1 MKKIIIAAAL
11 LMVGC
16 QKEEVKKEPVKD
28 CNCDRIVSAPRSTIL
43 IPVEGSTQ
51 AKEIYFADI
60 ITVNDCSNWQ
70 KKWSYRSEYNRFS
83 QKIGECYNW

>member
-1 MKKIIIAAAL
+1 MKKLIIAAAL

-16 QKEEVKKEPVKD
+16 AKEEVKKEPVKD

-43 IPVEGSTQ
+43 IPVEGATHG
-51 AKEIYFADI
+51 KEIYFATI

-83 QKIGECYNW
+83 QKIGDCYNQ

>member
-1 MKKIIIAAAL
+1 MRKLIIAAAL

-16 QKEEVKKEPVKD
+16 AKEEVKKEPVKD
-28 CNCDRIVSAPRSTIL
+28 CNCDRIVSAPRSTVL
-43 IPVEGSTQ
+43 IPVEGATHG
-51 AKEIYFADI
+51 KEIYFATI

-83 QKIGECYNW
+83 QKIGDCYNQ

>member
-1 MKKIIIAAAL
+1 MKKLIIAAAL

-16 QKEEVKKEPVKD
+16 AKEEVKKEPVKD
-28 CNCDRIVSAPRSTIL
+28 YNCDRIVSAPRSTIL
-43 IPVEGSTQ
+43 IPVEGATHG
-51 AKEIYFADI
+51 KEIYFATI

-83 QKIGECYNW
+83 QKIGDCYNQ